1 MVKKNTLSTFLY
13 CWLKTSQTTTW
24 HLCNPVELWDIYHI
38 HWCMISFIHST
49 TAFFWSEQNSISFK
63 SSHSAGFQVEIVL
76 HATTRNCT
84 AIPQCFNQFP
94 YIFWMF
100 GATPQKKTVSGKH
113 PHILN
118 IIIVYICILCR
129 CHGYCHLFKAIY
141 IDIQKHT
148 IWLTVSSNMRSE
160 HEWTMKSS
168 SHINQCIENK
178 LVRFEPPIWK
188 NLVKFDHFP
197 E

>member
-1 MVKKNTLSTFLY
+1 MRYLPYPLVHDFFHPQYHSLFLVGTK
-13 CWLKTSQTTTW
+13 LHQ
-24 HLCNPVELWDIYHI
+24 
-38 HWCMISFIHST
+38 
-49 TAFFWSEQNSISFK
+49 
-63 SSHSAGFQVEIVL
+63 FQVKSLRWISGGDSAPCNHQEL
-76 HATTRNCT
+76 HC
-84 AIPQCFNQFP
+84 
-94 YIFWMF
+94 YSSMF
-100 GATPQKKTVSGKH
+100 QSVSVYFLDVWSHPQKKTVSGKH

-148 IWLTVSSNMRSE
+148 IWLKVSSNMRSE